1 MNFLP
6 PRGLQTR
13 AWAIAILAIL
23 ASCTG
28 TIRGGGDDSSPY
40 DDEAELR
47 PGAEFKCEASFADP
61 GPREARRLTVV
72 EYASSVEAALG
83 VAIINEAQAMLP
95 VDVRADGF
103 TNSSGA
109 LIATLEH
116 IEGFSELAQLV
127 VSRLDVSAFT
137 ALHAGCSELSENCAR
152 ELIASIGTR
161 VLRAPP
167 TSEETDT
174 LLALWTAAGTENA
187 TFDEAAGMLIE
198 AMLQAPRFTYRLE
211 PEEGSGLVREADGY
225 EMASRLSYLIWG
237 SAPDEELFAE
247 AEADR
252 LRSDAEI
259 ESQVRRMLADPR
271 ARDAFARFVNDWLH
285 LSRLDNLTRD
295 TELYPE
301 WTLDIGQGMK
311 SETLAFA
318 ETLAWDD
325 ARPLLDLFSD
335 QRTFVER
342 ALAEYYGLPNPGDGM
357 QMYDLSAVPERG
369 GLLTQG
375 SVLTIGGNEASMV
388 ARGQFLLENIMCGKL
403 GSPPPGVDTTPPEVT
418 PGSSQR
424 FYSEQRVN
432 DPSCGGCHSQI
443 EPLAWGL
450 ERFDGA
456 GRVATTDR
464 FGNELREDGNL
475 AVPGQTEA
483 LPFSTIGEMMSLLS
497 DSARLQDCLSLKAAQ
512 FAVGRLLLD
521 SDGCS
526 LVDMRD
532 RFVPTDGS
540 YQELIVAIALSPMV
554 RTVRT
559 Q

>member
-1 MNFLP
+1 VV
-6 PRGLQTR
+6 
-13 AWAIAILAIL
+13 AVSVIL

-28 TIRGGGDDSSPY
+28 TIDGGDGLSPY
-40 DDEAELR
+40 DDEAELQ

-61 GPREARRLTVV
+61 GPRVARRLTVA
-72 EYASSVEAALG
+72 EYASSVQATLG
-83 VAIINEAQAMLP
+83 VDIVAEAHAMLP
-95 VDVRADGF
+95 TDVRADGF
-103 TNSSGA
+103 TNTSGA
-109 LIATLEH
+109 LISTLEH
-116 IEGFSELAQLV
+116 IEGFGQLAQLA
-127 VSRLDVSAFT
+127 VSRLDVPAFVG
-137 ALHAGCSELSENCAR
+137 LHAGCNELSDDCAR
-152 ELIASIGTR
+152 QIIANIGTR
-161 VLRAPP
+161 LLRAPP
-167 TSEETDT
+167 TSEETDA
-174 LLALWTAAGTENA
+174 LIVLWTAAGTENA
-187 TFDEAAGMLIE
+187 TFEEAAGMLIE
-198 AMLQAPRFTYRLE
+198 AMLQAPRFVYRLE
-211 PEEGSGLVREADGY
+211 REEGSGLVREADGY

-237 SAPDEELFAE
+237 SAPDEELLAE

-259 ESQVRRMLADPR
+259 EAQVRRMLADPR
-271 ARDAFARFVNDWLH
+271 ARDAFARFVSDWLD

-295 TELYPE
+295 AELYPQ
-301 WTLDIGQGMK
+301 WALDIGQGMK
-311 SETLAFA
+311 AETLAFA
-318 ETLAWDD
+318 EALAWDD

-335 QRTFVER
+335 QRTFAER
-342 ALAEYYGLPNPGDGM
+342 ALAEYYGLPDPSDGM
-357 QMYDLSAVPERG
+357 QMYDVSEIPERG

-375 SVLTIGGNEASMV
+375 SVLTIGGNESSMV

-418 PGSSQR
+418 PGLSQR

-432 DPSCGGCHSQI
+432 DPSCGGCHSQM

-456 GRVATTDR
+456 GLVATTDR
-464 FGNELREDGNL
+464 FGNELREDGNISI
-475 AVPGQTEA
+475 PGQAET

-497 DSARLQDCLSLKAAQ
+497 GSARLQDCVSLKAAQ

-532 RFVPTDGS
+532 RFVATDGS
-540 YQELIVAIALSPMV
+540 YQELIVAISLSPMV